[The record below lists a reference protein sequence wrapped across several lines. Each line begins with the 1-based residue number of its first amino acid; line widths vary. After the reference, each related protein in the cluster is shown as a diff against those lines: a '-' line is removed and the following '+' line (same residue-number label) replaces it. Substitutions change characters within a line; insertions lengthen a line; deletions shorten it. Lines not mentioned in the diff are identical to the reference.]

1 MASPEDSGSPL
12 SPRTVVLHAMISTQF
27 QALQR
32 QMDEMRIDV
41 RRLEGDSSSEI
52 DYRRRRRRD
61 RRGGREDEG
70 HGERRN
76 RYEEEE
82 GRGER
87 RGRREEDEYEGG
99 YGRGRYEEDDFEGG
113 REGGGRERGGR
124 GDRRREDRL
133 EGVKIKVPTFLGL
146 NNPEAYHEWE
156 LKMEQVFECQ
166 HYSEEKKVKVA
177 ALEFKEYAMVWWDQI
192 QKERRRYGE
201 EVVNTWGEMKRV
213 MRRRFVPSSYQ
224 RDVHN
229 KLQRLTQ
236 GNKSVDEY
244 FKEMELALL
253 RSNFHED
260 REATMARF
268 LHGLNPEIQDIVELQ
283 PYYPPNTWKDKSKK
297 EGNATKEIV
306 PSSKEAVGTTKS
318 QGKQPLDPNQRSRDI
333 KCFKCLGRGHI
344 ASQCPTRRTMMVLN
358 GDIES
363 QSESASDEEHD
374 NEGDLNMPDG
384 DLLMRRLK
392 EKIDQEK
399 KEVTAETIDSSQ
411 VKKNDRKD
419 QKKSYFVT
427 KSEVKHALVTRQP
440 MYLLLCQSFCLNST
454 AIDKASMPQNL
465 KDFLNEFNDV
475 FPEEVPSGLPPLRGI
490 EHHIDLIPGASLPNR
505 PAYRSNPQETNEIQ
519 KQVEEF
525 MHKGW
530 VQESLSPCA
539 VPVILVPK
547 KNGAWRMCTDCR
559 AVNNITVKYRHPIP
573 RLDDLLEEL
582 HGACIFS
589 KVDLKSGYHQIRI
602 REGDEWK
609 TAFKTKYGL
618 YEWMVMPFGLTNAP
632 STFMRLMNH
641 VLRDFLGKFVVV
653 SNGVHVDPEKIKA
666 IQEWPTPKSTTDGQG
681 KLNKRHA
688 KWVEFLEQ
696 FPYVVKHKKGKANVV
711 ADALSR
717 RHALIATLET
727 KLLGLECVKGLYEH
741 DPDFATHY
749 AKCMNSAHEGYYRH
763 EGFLFKDKRLCIPKS
778 SVRDLLLRE
787 AHEGG
792 LMGHF
797 GSQKTLDI
805 LHDHFYWPHMRRD
818 VQLLNELSPRP
829 CLMDFTLHC
838 PSLIHHG

>member
-12 SPRTVVLHAMISTQF
+12 SPRTAVLHAMISTQF

-52 DYRRRRRRD
+52 DHRRRRRRD

-384 DLLMRRLK
+384 DLLMVRRLLGSQNRNHEESQRENNFHARCLVQGNICTLTIDGGSCANVVSTRMVSKLKLITKAHPTPYRLQWLNDVGEMVVNKQVERRLK

-440 MYLLLCQSFCLNST
+440 MKEKLYANLEKCSFCV
-454 AIDKASMPQNL
+454 D
-465 KDFLNEFNDV
+465 
-475 FPEEVPSGLPPLRGI
+475 
-490 EHHIDLIPGASLPNR
+490 H
-505 PAYRSNPQETNEIQ
+505 
-519 KQVEEF
+519 
-525 MHKGW
+525 
-530 VQESLSPCA
+530 
-539 VPVILVPK
+539 VI
-547 KNGAWRMCTDCR
+547 
-559 AVNNITVKYRHPIP
+559 
-573 RLDDLLEEL
+573 
-582 HGACIFS
+582 
-589 KVDLKSGYHQIRI
+589 
-602 REGDEWK
+602 
-609 TAFKTKYGL
+609 
-618 YEWMVMPFGLTNAP
+618 
-632 STFMRLMNH
+632 
-641 VLRDFLGKFVVV
+641 FLGFIIS

-666 IQEWPTPKSTTDGQG
+666 IQEWPTPKSTTDVRSFHGLASFYRRFV
-681 KLNKRHA
+681 KDFSTLAAPLN
-688 KWVEFLEQ
+688 E
-696 FPYVVKHKKGKANVV
+696 VVKKNV
-711 ADALSR
+711 
-717 RHALIATLET
+717 
-727 KLLGLECVKGLYEH
+727 
-741 DPDFATHY
+741 
-749 AKCMNSAHEGYYRH
+749 
-763 EGFLFKDKRLCIPKS
+763 GFHWGDKQEEAFKRLKEKLTHAPILRLPNFTKS
-778 SVRDLLLRE
+778 FEIECDASNVE
-787 AHEGG
+787 IGVV
-792 LMGHF
+792 LMQDGHPIAYF
-797 GSQKTLDI
+797 S
-805 LHDHFYWPHMRRD
+805 
-818 VQLLNELSPRP
+818 E
-829 CLMDFTLHC
+829 
-838 PSLIHHG
+838 